1 MDNAILYLKEGQ
13 DEQAREIVSQLKQ
26 VLDGKGIRISFSNE
40 DGNPFL
46 YLAINEETVREKIK
60 RNAGRNRKTY
70 EYRYS
75 DVRKM
80 IDEGMDKKDIMEKLG
95 MPRATFY
102 RRLKAMQEY
111 TGEYDRL
118 F

>member
-1 MDNAILYLKEGQ
+1 
-13 DEQAREIVSQLKQ
+13 
-26 VLDGKGIRISFSNE
+26 
-40 DGNPFL
+40 
-46 YLAINEETVREKIK
+46 
-60 RNAGRNRKTY
+60 
-70 EYRYS
+70 
-75 DVRKM
+75 
-80 IDEGMDKKDIMEKLG
+80 MDKKDIMEKLG